1 MRPPPPDRPLTGAA
15 TDWLA
20 ALGSYQAH
28 CCLSFTLMAKEFSRA
43 SRVAEQIHRE
53 LSELIRLELK
63 DPRVSLVTL
72 TDVEVSPDYAHAKV
86 FYTSLTDEAQ
96 RAEVERGLKHSASFL
111 RRELGR
117 RIRIH
122 NIPELHFIY
131 DASVE
136 RGTRLAHLIE
146 EAVKSDRHE

>member
-1 MRPPPPDRPLTGAA
+1 MG
-15 TDWLA
+15 
-20 ALGSYQAH
+20 
-28 CCLSFTLMAKEFSRA
+28 KEFSRS
-43 SRVAEQIHRE
+43 SRVSEQIHRE

-72 TDVEVSPDYAHAKV
+72 TDVEVTSDYAHAKV
-86 FYTSLTDEAQ
+86 YYTSLADEEK
-96 RAEVERGLKHSASFL
+96 RREIESGLKHSASFL

-122 NIPELHFIY
+122 TIPELHFIY

-136 RGTRLAHLIE
+136 RGSRLSQLID
-146 EAVKSDRHE
+146 EAVKSDHHE